1 MSADRE
7 YVSQIALM
15 DGATGQAL
23 PSTAMGIVLL
33 SSAGAGWRGITVER
47 HRRGPREMPESYIPA
62 HGVSICTGTESID
75 FGWQEGGRWRDRTLN
90 PTQFHLVTNGELNRP
105 RWLGTLD
112 EVSLVLDPCFVADL
126 VRDGLPPDRVAFAS
140 QRFAYDP
147 TIVHYA
153 EAFCAELEAEFPKG
167 PLYADTLTIGFTLH
181 LLSTY
186 GVARPQRLVPRGKL
200 SARQLRTVVDFIHA
214 HVRHE
219 VPLTALA
226 EMAHVSPFHFA
237 RQFRATVGVAPHQ
250 YVLRQRVQHA
260 IALAKAGKLPL
271 AQIAVESGFHDQAH
285 LTKAFRKLVGTT
297 PARYL
302 PRR

>member
-153 EAFCAELEAEFPKG
+153 EAFCAELRAGADPDAMIMEF
-167 PLYADTLTIGFTLH
+167 LETTYVAAATLGRWDMAALH
-181 LLSTY
+181 SS
-186 GVARPQRLVPRGKL
+186 RER
-200 SARQLRTVVDFIHA
+200 
-214 HVRHE
+214 
-219 VPLTALA
+219 
-226 EMAHVSPFHFA
+226 FA
-237 RQFRATVGVAPHQ
+237 TDPH
-250 YVLRQRVQHA
+250 
-260 IALAKAGKLPL
+260 
-271 AQIAVESGFHDQAH
+271 
-285 LTKAFRKLVGTT
+285 
-297 PARYL
+297 
-302 PRR
+302 